1 LFLDLY
7 NKLIARFSNN
17 ISIKKSLT
25 ELVSI
30 TQLKGESA
38 RAYLKIF
45 NEKML
50 KVENPLE
57 LMAIKALISGIN
69 NYSL

>member
-30 TQLKGESA
+30 TQLKGESV
-38 RAYLKIF
+38 RAYLKRF

-50 KVENPLE
+50 KVENLLE

>member
-1 LFLDLY
+1 
-7 NKLIARFSNN
+7 
-17 ISIKKSLT
+17 LT

>member
-30 TQLKGESA
+30 THLKGESA
-38 RAYLKIF
+38 RAYLKRF

-50 KVENPLE
+50 KVENLLE

>member
-1 LFLDLY
+1 M
-7 NKLIARFSNN
+7 
-17 ISIKKSLT
+17 KKSLT

-38 RAYLKIF
+38 RAYLKRF

-50 KVENPLE
+50 KVENLLE

>member
-7 NKLIARFSNN
+7 NKLIAHFSNN

-38 RAYLKIF
+38 RAYLKRF

-50 KVENPLE
+50 KVENLLE